1 MKGTVEQA
9 ARGQAKVNVANIN
22 GMPERVSLRNT
33 QEDDNS
39 SIATVSAE
47 ERSGGGGASAPTVQA
62 KVKAQD
68 APAAANDGDH
78 GGVDGHADAAGADVN
93 AKVKPGVAADADADA
108 DAETLSD
115 GSEEEEEEEDEGSD
129 LEDDRCVAWCGVVWC
144 GDHCQRTK

>member
-1 MKGTVEQA
+1 
-9 ARGQAKVNVANIN
+9 
-22 GMPERVSLRNT
+22 MPERVSLRNT

-47 ERSGGGGASAPTVQA
+47 ERSGVSGVSASAPTVQA
-62 KVKAQD
+62 RVKAQD

-78 GGVDGHADAAGADVN
+78 GSVDGHADAAGADVN

-129 LEDDRCVAWCGVVWC
+129 LEDDRCVAWGGVVWC
-144 GDHCQRTK
+144 GVVTITKEPNN